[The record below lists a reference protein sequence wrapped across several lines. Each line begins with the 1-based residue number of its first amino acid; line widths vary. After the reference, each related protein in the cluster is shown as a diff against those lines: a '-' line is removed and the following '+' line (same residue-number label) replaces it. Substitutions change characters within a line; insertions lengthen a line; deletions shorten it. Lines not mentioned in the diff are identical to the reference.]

1 MLCTCVPSGVLTFS
15 YILGRGC
22 PCHQPSK
29 TTEFLRDMCNR
40 QHFSCVVATC
50 WKNWAWTLILLG
62 GDSKLMLPF
71 FNSAPYDFSF
81 SRFVSCPCAGTHMD
95 MKQNEYI
102 WLLSPVSP
110 SCEPSNVGDGLE
122 GSDIGTDSKCLCSK
136 CLWFKHLCSLQC
148 PLCLS
153 SFHISIR
160 ILWSSYGPVSNSS
173 DLVEFRWVE

>member
-15 YILGRGC
+15 YILVRGC

-40 QHFSCVVATC
+40 QQFSCVVATC
-50 WKNWAWTLILLG
+50 WRNWACTLILLG
-62 GDSKLMLPF
+62 GDSKLMLRF
-71 FNSAPYDFSF
+71 FNSAPSDFSF
-81 SRFVSCPCAGTHMD
+81 SLFVSCPCARTHMD

-110 SCEPSNVGDGLE
+110 SVRPSNVGDGLE
-122 GSDIGTDSKCLCSK
+122 GSDIGTDSKCL
-136 CLWFKHLCSLQC
+136 WFKHLCSLQC
-148 PLCLS
+148 PFCLS

-160 ILWSSYGPVSNSS
+160 ILWSSYGPVSNSF
-173 DLVEFRWVE
+173 FRFGWI